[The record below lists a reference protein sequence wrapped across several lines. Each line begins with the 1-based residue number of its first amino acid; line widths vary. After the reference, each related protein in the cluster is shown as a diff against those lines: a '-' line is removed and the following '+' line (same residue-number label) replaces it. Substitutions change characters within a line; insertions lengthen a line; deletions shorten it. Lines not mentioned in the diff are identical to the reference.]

1 MFIMR
6 EVWLLVFKCPSQAQ
20 VDNEYSKDDIMLKGR
35 VNKENNPHPDKQL
48 S

>member
-20 VDNEYSKDDIMLKGR
+20 VDNEYSKVHVNGLERLLAGGR
-35 VNKENNPHPDKQL
+35 EVEV
-48 S
+48 